1 MHDEVRVQGKDGF
14 RIRARSAFR
23 RIFHLLLNRLGLR
36 RFKGHSFFGTLLV
49 KPAVV
54 ADFGA
59 HRGEFFASVKAEYP
73 VSRALLLEADPVLA
87 ESLKVMFGNEA
98 DVLHA
103 ALVGGNKG
111 ATIIF
116 TRSLEPEASSVFSER
131 VAIYGIANQVEVPTV
146 DFAEALR
153 HLGGRVDLV
162 KLDIEGAEVDVLQTA
177 LPSDLAACGQLTVE
191 FHDNT
196 QPITR
201 RDIDRVCHHMRC
213 QGYGVV
219 NANWTDVDDILF
231 VNLRRIPA
239 GRRLRVRCRIALVNG
254 LFVLRGAL
262 FSSGGLLK
270 RFRWNQLF
278 LL

>member
-1 MHDEVRVQGKDGF
+1 MQTGD
-14 RIRARSAFR
+14 AFR
-23 RIFHLLLNRLGLR
+23 VHMRSMMKRIFYFLLARLGLR
-36 RFKGHSFFGTLLV
+36 RLRGHSFFATLLA

-59 HRGEFFASVKAEYP
+59 HRGEFFASMKAEYP
-73 VSRALLLEADPVLA
+73 VSRALLLEADPVFA
-87 ESLKVMFGNEA
+87 ESLKVTFGNEA

-103 ALVGGNKG
+103 ALVGRNKG
-111 ATIIF
+111 ATIMF
-116 TRSLEPEASSVFSER
+116 TRSIEPEASSIFSER
-131 VAIYGIANQVEVPTV
+131 VAIYGIANQVKVPTV
-146 DFAEALR
+146 DFAAALR

-201 RDIDRVCHHMRC
+201 RDIDRVYRHMRC
-213 QGYGVV
+213 EGYGVV

-239 GRRLRVRCRIALVNG
+239 GRRLRVRCRIALANW

-262 FSSGGLLK
+262 FSSGGLLR

-278 LL
+278 LP